1 MTKIA
6 DSDLL
11 KLPNL
16 ILLKSLCH
24 KVKIL
29 GFLTL
34 SNVECFCFSKI
45 KIQEPQNDQIGN
57 YTSDTFDFT

>member
-34 SNVECFCFSKI
+34 SNGECFSKI
-45 KIQEPQNDQIGN
+45 KIQELQNDQYCN